1 VRKGEKKHR
10 GSRPRRRG
18 ETCGRG
24 RYGGAGA
31 ALAETGESRQAKRDS
46 DWREPDEEVWKTDS
60 TSSAWLTLYELIPL
74 SERGYPRH
82 FIRVCHPR
90 VPCAR
95 RDARRPN
102 KTTTAGVDEGK
113 DIVLWAACQRAVS
126 EQVDTYSGESAMKR
140 ERRENGHVVSGERE
154 AKEKKLWTASIRRNE
169 KIAIP
174 FQPPPLSHPPSRFF
188 IFFSHHVL
196 PLRRS
201 HCSRWRS
208 ASALDVRCDIG
219 CHPTTRIDRQG
230 NCFSSRIPLLRN
242 FRNSSTM
249 LPGNGTDP
257 DERDGV
263 RRLWASR
270 VVRRS
275 FLWQEAGPKR
285 WRLIYVP
292 QKMTVGLWIFRGISL
307 ECITDDKCR
316 LPSTPAMLNYGYF
329 GINCTGLRRKCN
341 NTKCSFVS
349 NARPIRSHR
358 SSSHDNIFRFVSFSS
373 KNLLVSI

>member
-1 VRKGEKKHR
+1 MICRFKAVSPRIAVGSGIPAKYSRVHGFSRYDYAKLSCRAGALTSPTLTIRFNPQLVRIATARTVRKGEKKHR

-208 ASALDVRCDIG
+208 ASALDVRCD
-219 CHPTTRIDRQG
+219 T
-230 NCFSSRIPLLRN
+230 
-242 FRNSSTM
+242 
-249 LPGNGTDP
+249 
-257 DERDGV
+257 
-263 RRLWASR
+263 
-270 VVRRS
+270 
-275 FLWQEAGPKR
+275 
-285 WRLIYVP
+285 
-292 QKMTVGLWIFRGISL
+292 
-307 ECITDDKCR
+307 
-316 LPSTPAMLNYGYF
+316 
-329 GINCTGLRRKCN
+329 
-341 NTKCSFVS
+341 
-349 NARPIRSHR
+349 
-358 SSSHDNIFRFVSFSS
+358 
-373 KNLLVSI
+373 